1 MKFFL
6 MLSALVCT
14 LRMDA
19 QGDREYI
26 FEQFKKLGGDWEGF
40 VEYTDEEDN
49 TTKFSLP
56 AKCQTTFDGTR
67 WDYAVQYDHGQGDIT
82 GGKGECTVNED
93 GTKMNYDGVIWNVAA
108 LEEHGDTIDIVM
120 ETAGK
125 EKRKPTDL
133 RRTITLTSASFYI
146 TEEVRQA
153 APGAIY
159 IVRNK
164 HSFRRPARSKD

>member
-82 GGKGECTVNED
+82 GGIGECTVNED
-93 GTKMNYDGVIWNVAA
+93 GTKMNYDGVIWNVAG

-146 TEEVRQA
+146 TEEVRQVT
-153 APGAIY
+153 PGAIY